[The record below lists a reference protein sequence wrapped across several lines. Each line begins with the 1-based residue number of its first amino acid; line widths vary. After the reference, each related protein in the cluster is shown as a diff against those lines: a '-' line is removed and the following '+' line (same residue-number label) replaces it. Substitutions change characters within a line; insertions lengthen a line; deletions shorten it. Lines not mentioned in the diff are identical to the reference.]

1 MQQRAPKLTEIAERL
16 DISAATVSNALSGK
30 GRVSADLAK
39 RIRQTA
45 DELGYVPS
53 LSARALRTGQTGV
66 IGLVLPD
73 IGNPLFPQIAQA
85 IENAATD
92 AGLGV
97 LIADSRGSIQAQTEA
112 IRHLKDHG
120 VDGMIVVPRRGT
132 RVSDIGC
139 PVAMIDSPST
149 PGNTVSAD
157 HWGGGFL
164 LGEHLAALG
173 HRKILLI
180 GNHRNSIVQNDRLG
194 GVRAALAAATTKT
207 IWLDSPSMAEGNE
220 FDATR
225 WYAEGYTAFVTVS
238 DLQALKVLTH
248 LQNAG
253 IGVPAMAS
261 VSGFDDLM
269 FASVVTPALTTVRMD
284 MPAVAEIAI
293 AALKQVIETRAE
305 ADGQTVKAARD
316 RVPMTLVVRRSTGP
330 AQQEEGKKPAF
341 TKTSEG
347 ELDR

>member
-1 MQQRAPKLTEIAERL
+1 MQQRPPKLSEIAERL

-30 GRVSADLAK
+30 GRVSADLAR
-39 RIRQTA
+39 RIRQVA
-45 DELGYVPS
+45 DDLGYVPS
-53 LSARALRTGQTGV
+53 LSARALRTGLTGV

-97 LIADSRGSIQAQTEA
+97 LIADSRGSIKAQTEA

-132 RVSDIGC
+132 RVANIGC

-173 HRKILLI
+173 HRKVLLI
-180 GNHRNSIVQNDRLG
+180 GNNHDSIVQNDRLG
-194 GVRAALAAATTKT
+194 GVRAALSSGTTET
-207 IWLDSPSMAEGNE
+207 VWLDSVSLADGAG

-225 WYAEGYTAFVTVS
+225 WYARGFTAFVTVS

-248 LQNAG
+248 LQDAG
-253 IGVPAMAS
+253 VSVPAMAS

-269 FASVVTPALTTVRMD
+269 FASAVTPALTTVRMD
-284 MPAVAEIAI
+284 MPAVAAIAI
-293 AALKQVIETRAE
+293 GALKQAIETRAD
-305 ADGQTVKAARD
+305 ADTVQAAQD
-316 RVPMTLVVRRSTGP
+316 RVAMTLVIRRSTGP
-330 AQQEEGKKPAF
+330 AQQEESEKITF
-341 TKTSEG
+341 TRTSEG
-347 ELDR
+347 ELNP

>member
-1 MQQRAPKLTEIAERL
+1 MQQRPPKLSEIAERL

-30 GRVSADLAK
+30 GRVSADLAR
-39 RIRQTA
+39 RIRQVA

-53 LSARALRTGQTGV
+53 LSARALRTGLTGV
-66 IGLVLPD
+66 IGLGVLPD

-97 LIADSRGSIQAQTEA
+97 LIADSRGSIKAQTEA

-132 RVSDIGC
+132 RVANIGC

-173 HRKILLI
+173 HHKVLLV
-180 GNHRNSIVQNDRLG
+180 GNNHDSIVQNDRLG
-194 GVRAALAAATTKT
+194 GVRAALSSVTTET
-207 IWLDSPSMAEGNE
+207 VWLDGAAFAGGAG

-225 WYAEGYTAFVTVS
+225 WYAKGFTAFVTVS

-248 LQNAG
+248 LQDAG
-253 IGVPAMAS
+253 VSVPAMAS

-269 FASVVTPALTTVRMD
+269 FASAVTPGLTTVRMD
-284 MPAVAEIAI
+284 MPAVAAIAI
-293 AALKQVIETRAE
+293 GALKQAIETRTD
-305 ADGQTVKAARD
+305 ADTVQAVQD
-316 RVPMTLVVRRSTGP
+316 RVPMTLVIRRSTGP
-330 AQQEEGKKPAF
+330 AQQE
-341 TKTSEG
+341 
-347 ELDR
+347 

>member
-1 MQQRAPKLTEIAERL
+1 MQQRPPKLSEIAERL

-30 GRVSADLAK
+30 GRVSADLAS
-39 RIRQTA
+39 RIRQVA

-53 LSARALRTGQTGV
+53 LSARALRTGLTGV

-97 LIADSRGSIQAQTEA
+97 LIADSRGSIKAQTDA

-132 RVSDIGC
+132 RVANIGC

-164 LGEHLAALG
+164 LGEHLASLG
-173 HRKILLI
+173 HKRVLLV
-180 GNHRNSIVQNDRLG
+180 GNNHDSIVQNDRLG
-194 GVRAALAAATTKT
+194 GVRAALSSGTTET
-207 IWLDSPSMAEGNE
+207 VWLDSTTVSDDGR
-220 FDATR
+220 FDAPS
-225 WYAEGYTAFVTVS
+225 WYERGFTAFVTVS

-248 LQNAG
+248 LQDAG
-253 IGVPAMAS
+253 VSVPAMAS
-261 VSGFDDLM
+261 VSGFDRSDV
-269 FASVVTPALTTVRMD
+269 FQRRHAGADDGTDGYARCCHPCD
-284 MPAVAEIAI
+284 CGP
-293 AALKQVIETRAE
+293 ET
-305 ADGQTVKAARD
+305 GD
-316 RVPMTLVVRRSTGP
+316 RNQIRHG
-330 AQQEEGKKPAF
+330 
-341 TKTSEG
+341 
-347 ELDR
+347 

>member
-97 LIADSRGSIQAQTEA
+97 LIADSRGSIKAQTEA

-207 IWLDSPSMAEGNE
+207 IWLDSPSMAAGNG
-220 FDATR
+220 FDATQ
-225 WYAEGYTAFVTVS
+225 WYEDGFTAFVTVS

-284 MPAVAEIAI
+284 MPAVADIAI
-293 AALKQVIETRAE
+293 AALKQAIETRSD

-341 TKTSEG
+341 AKTSEG
-347 ELDR
+347 ELNQ